1 MKSILNRVLVV
12 LMVGALTSVVALAKV
27 QTHKIKFDSDV
38 KVNNTIVKKGSYEVS
53 FDDQTGQFSI
63 LKNNKVVVQT
73 STRVESRTKKANDFQ
88 VRSSGTGNDTQLV
101 GVTFGGSDKDIV
113 ISNNGAANSGNN

>member
-38 KVNNTIVKKGSYEVS
+38 KVNNTIVKKGNYEVS

>member
-27 QTHKIKFDSDV
+27 QTHKVKFDSDV
-38 KVNNTIVKKGSYEVS
+38 KVNNTVVKKGNYEVS

-63 LKNNKVVVQT
+63 LKDKKVVVQT
-73 STRVESRTKKANDFQ
+73 TTRLEPRTTKASDFQ
-88 VRSSGTGNDTQLV
+88 VRSTGTGDDTQLV
-101 GVTFGGSDKDIV
+101 GVTFGGSDKDII
-113 ISNNGAANSGNN
+113 ISNNGATMSGNN

>member
-27 QTHKIKFDSDV
+27 QTHKVKFESDV
-38 KVNNTIVKKGSYEVS
+38 KVNNTIVKKGNYEVS

-63 LKNNKVVVQT
+63 LKNKKVVVQT
-73 STRVESRTKKANDFQ
+73 TARVEPRTTKANDFQ

-101 GVTFGGSDKDIV
+101 GVTFGGSDKDII
-113 ISNNGAANSGNN
+113 ISNNGAAMSGNN